1 MTTRRQFLKV
11 SAVVGGGL
19 LVGFRLGAAETAVA
33 AEAGGDSSGAEGG
46 WEPNAWVEMQADGRT
61 ILTISGSEMGQGA
74 MTVIPMMIA
83 EELDLPWAAFDTRF
97 APADQAYSNPAL
109 GAQVTGGSATVRGFY
124 TTLRE
129 VGAATREMLMQAAAN
144 RWGVPV
150 SELRTEPGVV
160 LHIATGR
167 QAEYRS
173 LVGEAAQLEPPE
185 TVFTKDR
192 ADFRIIGKPMKRL
205 DSPQK
210 VNGQADFGMD
220 VRPDNMLMA
229 SVERCPVFGGTLKSM
244 EAGKAREAANVE
256 EVIALDHGV
265 AVLARDWWSA
275 DQARKKLWIE
285 WDEGELAD
293 LDDASIDAQFRE
305 GVTKGARPA
314 RTEGRGADA
323 LGRGQNTLSA
333 TYRVP
338 YLAHTTMEPMNA
350 TAAVTETRVTVWVPT
365 QAPGA
370 VQQVAADIAGVPPE
384 QVTVHTTFLG
394 GGFGRRFE
402 TDFVREAV
410 TLSKQVGRPVKVIY
424 SRPDD
429 VQHDF
434 YRPAAY
440 NELSATLADDGMPET
455 WVHRIAS
462 PSIWS
467 RVAPSMVQDGVDPA
481 AVEGAADHPYQIE
494 NIAVTYAN
502 VDPGIPVGFWR
513 SVGHSQN
520 AYVVESFLDELA
532 RRAQIDPV
540 EYRRRLLKDDSRH
553 LGVLERAA
561 EMAGWGRELPAGQA
575 QGIALAKSF
584 GSYCAEV
591 AQVSIEN
598 GAPRVHK
605 IFCAI
610 DCGIA
615 VNPAGV
621 ERQVH
626 SAIAYGL
633 TAALSGK
640 ITIKNGRVQEQN
652 FHNYPALSIDQMPE
666 VEVSIVDSGQ
676 PPGGVGE
683 PGLPPLAPAVV
694 NALAS
699 LTGEPVRGLP
709 IELS

>member
-19 LVGFRLGAAETAVA
+19 LVGFRLGAAETVVA

-46 WEPNAWVEMQADGRT
+46 WEPNAWVEMHPDGRI

-97 APADQAYSNPAL
+97 APADKAYSNPAL

-144 RWGVPV
+144 RWGVSV
-150 SELRTEPGVV
+150 SDLRTEPGVV

-167 QAEYRS
+167 QAEYSS

-185 TVFTKDR
+185 TVFTKDP
-192 ADFRIIGKPMKRL
+192 ANFRIIGKPMKRL

-220 VRPDNMLMA
+220 VRPDDVLMA
-229 SVERCPVFGGTLKSM
+229 SVERCPVFGGTLKSV

-323 LGRGQNTLSA
+323 LGRGHNTLSA

-350 TAAVTETRVTVWVPT
+350 TAAVTETHVTVWVPT

-370 VQQVAADIAGVPPE
+370 VQQVAADIAGVSPE

-481 AVEGAADHPYQIE
+481 AVEGAADHPYQID

-561 EMAGWGRELPAGQA
+561 EMAGWGGELPAGQA

-652 FHNYPALSIDQMPE
+652 FHNYPALSIDRMPE

-699 LTGEPVRGLP
+699 LTGEPVRDLP